1 MHEVLEKDREEFK
14 RKMIW
19 LKKNFPNVIL
29 TFDDGLKCFY
39 TVIFPVLKEL
49 NIPAIFFIPSGAL
62 NLRGDEAQ
70 KFIKENLKR
79 NNLIDDF
86 LTSEELLEIT
96 NYKNDAGKNIFT
108 IGGHTK
114 NHVDCGTT
122 PGPSLAGGEE
132 VLLREIKEDK
142 ENLEKIIGQKIEHF
156 AFPFGSDINMSNEA
170 IETIKSSGY
179 KYSFSIMP
187 GFWNKNNLNY
197 DNFRINRDSLT
208 LQESDAVWLAWLN
221 GGYDVFTK
229 IKNII

>member
-1 MHEVLEKDREEFK
+1 M
-14 RKMIW
+14 
-19 LKKNFPNVIL
+19 
-29 TFDDGLKCFY
+29 
-39 TVIFPVLKEL
+39 
-49 NIPAIFFIPSGAL
+49 
-62 NLRGDEAQ
+62 
-70 KFIKENLKR
+70 
-79 NNLIDDF
+79 
-86 LTSEELLEIT
+86 
-96 NYKNDAGKNIFT
+96 
-108 IGGHTK
+108 
-114 NHVDCGTT
+114 
-122 PGPSLAGGEE
+122 
-132 VLLREIKEDK
+132 REIKEDK